1 MALSKNSRVLLF
13 IAAFLTAILFL
24 SCVSEAAIVARGPL
38 DLGRKLLQGYEK
50 PTPYSDPWGGIS
62 RPVGPP

>member
-24 SCVSEAAIVARGPL
+24 SSVSEAAIVARGPL
-38 DLGRKLLQGYEK
+38 NLGRKLLQDYEGPLYGDPGGGYPR
-50 PTPYSDPWGGIS
+50 PT
-62 RPVGPP
+62 GPP